1 MFPNKRNSR
10 SDNEIPSASMADIA
24 FLLLIFFLVV
34 TTIDV
39 DTGIGLTLPPPPDPD
54 EEPPPIRERN
64 LMNILVN
71 ARGQILIDEEQV
83 VVNQVKDM
91 VMDFVDNQNR
101 SQDPDL
107 SESPQQAIV
116 SLKTDRQTSYEIYID
131 LLDEVR
137 GAYKEL
143 RDSATREL
151 TGETYRQYSNRV
163 PREDNLIRDLYPE
176 NISEA
181 EPDPGS

>member
-1 MFPNKRNSR
+1 
-10 SDNEIPSASMADIA
+10 MADIA

-39 DTGIGLTLPPPPDPD
+39 DTGIGMQLPPPPDPD

-64 LMNILVN
+64 LLNILVN
-71 ARGQILIDEEQV
+71 AQGQILMNGDPVSLPE
-83 VVNQVKDM
+83 VKDR

-101 SQDPDL
+101 NQDPDL

-116 SLKTDRQTSYEIYID
+116 SIKTDRQTAYDSFID
-131 LLDEVR
+131 MLDEVR

-143 RDSATREL
+143 RDNATRQL
-151 TGETYRQYSNRV
+151 TGETYSQYSDRV
-163 PREDNLIRDLYPE
+163 TRDENQVRQMYPE
-176 NISEA
+176 NISLA
-181 EPDPGS
+181 EPDQGQ

>member
-1 MFPNKRNSR
+1 MQLKKRSR
-10 SDNEIPSASMADIA
+10 EEAEVPQAGMADIA

-39 DTGIGLTLPPPPDPD
+39 DTGIGMQLPPPPDPD

-71 ARGQILIDEEQV
+71 ARGQILINEEQASLHEV
-83 VVNQVKDM
+83 QQL

-101 SQDPDL
+101 AQDPELAEDPR
-107 SESPQQAIV
+107 SAIV
-116 SLKTDRQTSYEIYID
+116 SIKTDRQTPYEIYID
-131 LLDEVR
+131 MLDEVI
-137 GAYKEL
+137 GAYRQL
-143 RDSATREL
+143 RDEAAQREF
-151 TGETYRQYSNRV
+151 GVSYRDYSNRV
-163 PREDNLIRDLYPE
+163 EREDNVIREMYPQ
-176 NISEA
+176 NISLA